1 MQYCLKDFISRGFGK
16 SPVYFGL
23 RQPIRGKAC
32 SIELANEWA
41 LRSVLVAD
49 LKLSTFPFYWVH
61 LPALQSLSQNPCNHS
76 AVSVFI
82 SKNNEISLSLVVD
95 RINIAGQ

>member
-23 RQPIRGKAC
+23 TQPIRGKAC

-61 LPALQSLSQNPCNHS
+61 LPALQSLS
-76 AVSVFI
+76 
-82 SKNNEISLSLVVD
+82 KSLQSFSGVG
-95 RINIAGQ
+95 IYKQEQ